1 MKNDSMESLGKSVV
15 KIKNQDDGLPEAS
28 SDLDHVVLRTK
39 STTSN
44 QGRPRSVLCNSVSE
58 IRRISRSNDAQ
69 KMKRRSEVDSWN
81 DGNSMNDK
89 SRDDC
94 NIIISPSLQRGNA
107 TSWISPFS
115 QRKLKK
121 TRSVLHIESGQVNI
135 SNCEMGQKNED
146 KDTTRTSVPF
156 SGRFQ
161 SFRRK
166 PRIEVVFGNNLE
178 NVPLYSG
185 HSSNNSRFYTET
197 CGLPEFVVRCIERI
211 ESMIS
216 TVGIYRINGD
226 ASLVEKIKLGSL
238 K

>member
-1 MKNDSMESLGKSVV
+1 MS
-15 KIKNQDDGLPEAS
+15 
-28 SDLDHVVLRTK
+28 
-39 STTSN
+39 
-44 QGRPRSVLCNSVSE
+44 
-58 IRRISRSNDAQ
+58 
-69 KMKRRSEVDSWN
+69 
-81 DGNSMNDK
+81 
-89 SRDDC
+89 
-94 NIIISPSLQRGNA
+94 
-107 TSWISPFS
+107 
-115 QRKLKK
+115 
-121 TRSVLHIESGQVNI
+121 
-135 SNCEMGQKNED
+135 
-146 KDTTRTSVPF
+146 F

-226 ASLVEKIKLGSL
+226 ASLVEKIK
-238 K
+238 